1 MLRQNITLVLSAMRD
16 RACDCEGGLPELESE
31 RLQEQVSISYN
42 GQERQTCW
50 DELRYLIPSTLHHGE
65 SIWIHCLAGVHRAPV
80 LGGMVI
86 SLLTES
92 SLEDSLH
99 TIKQVRAIEPE
110 KVRSRK
116 GGDATSSIGLDS
128 RLPGVSPTGSS
139 QRTGFGSVRSGTGL
153 LGTLWRSTMRRSPF
167 ASSRERPSVW
177 PRQKMLGTSVA
188 HFAGLAECNCLPPS
202 SDCVSSADLPGMGI
216 FRGKSPEYPGIGSST
231 KLSGFCN

>member
-1 MLRQNITLVLSAMRD
+1 MIV
-16 RACDCEGGLPELESE
+16 RAACRLPELESE

-65 SIWIHCLAGVHRAPV
+65 SIWIHCLAGV
-80 LGGMVI
+80 
-86 SLLTES
+86 SLLTDS
-92 SLEDSLH
+92 SLEDSLFELSNL
-99 TIKQVRAIEPE
+99 KKSEAAKAVMP
-110 KVRSRK
+110 
-116 GGDATSSIGLDS
+116 SSIGLDS
-128 RLPGVSPTGSS
+128 RLPGASPTGSS
-139 QRTGFGSVRSGTGL
+139 QRIGFGSARSGTGL

-167 ASSRERPSVW
+167 ASGTTPAIRPSSRERPSVW